1 MRSLLLLSLLLPLA
15 LQAQQRESTR
25 LAGEAAAAKAELFRK
40 LDVNG
45 DGSLSR
51 SELTAPA
58 AQDGNW
64 IAVDRDG
71 DGRISP
77 AEFTLVRRLGENQTA
92 VGGTRPPAYEE
103 EPARGA
109 GRP

>member
-1 MRSLLLLSLLLPLA
+1 MTLA
-15 LQAQQRESTR
+15 AQPREATR
-25 LAGEAAAAKAELFRK
+25 IAAEAEAARAELFRK
-40 LDVNG
+40 LDANG

-51 SELTAPA
+51 SELAAPA
-58 AQDGNW
+58 AQEGNW

-71 DGRISP
+71 DGRIS
-77 AEFTLVRRLGENQTA
+77 ASEFTLVRRLGENATA